1 MSEHTAITRSAN
13 PTPARGNHKD
23 RRPRTRLRLRAGT
36 AVLALGAL
44 TASLAVTAAP
54 AAAEQRQATLS
65 TRSAPIIT
73 TEGLQ
78 FRDLDR
84 DGALTP
90 YEDWRLTPTE
100 RAADLMGRMT
110 FEQKAGLL
118 VHGTLPLSGT
128 SYAVAPVTDLIGQR
142 KMTTFVTRLSTTPS
156 NVATASNLVQEI
168 AEKQP
173 LGIPVVISTDPRNGF
188 SVAEGQTVARVG
200 TTAMPDATGQAATN
214 DPALVRQLTDIA
226 RQEYRAVGI
235 TEALSPQADIATEP
249 RWSRANGTFGSDP
262 EDVSTFVE
270 AYVEGMQAGSKG
282 LSSQSV
288 ATVTKHWVGYG
299 AAENGFESHYYFG
312 RFATFPGNSFA
323 KHLVPF
329 EGAFKANTAGIMPTY
344 SILKDLVYNGTTV
357 EQVGAGFNSFLLQDL
372 LRDEYGFKGV
382 IVSDFGI
389 TGTCTPACLVN
400 RPPASHIGPWGSAK
414 PWGVEDKTVLERFAL
429 SITAG
434 VDQIGGSNEPSYV
447 VQAVQQ
453 GLLTAARVDE
463 SAERVLKQKFEL
475 GLFENP
481 YVDAAAAA
489 AIAGSAAFSA
499 VGDAAQAKSLTLL
512 TNNDQLLPAAADSN
526 RNVWLSGVAASAATA
541 SGYTVVTDLAQADL
555 AVVRLRDPRGGI
567 DLTDL
572 NFTGG
577 EADYKALQAAV
588 DAGVPTVAVPKL
600 DRPLVLTNVVDRAGA
615 VLANYGVSDTILMQT
630 IAGQRQPGG
639 DLPFELPS
647 SMTAVLA
654 QLSDVPDD
662 SADPLFPV
670 GYGLEYASPT
680 IASLTAI
687 LQTYRDS
694 ADVRGSIAPRL
705 AANLSAAQ
713 RFADRGRTAQAAQEI
728 QQFLD
733 RLDNVP
739 VKSYVSPAAKA
750 ALQKEARV
758 VLAGL
763 R

>member
-1 MSEHTAITRSAN
+1 MPEHSAITEPTR
-13 PTPARGNHKD
+13 TPARGYHKD
-23 RRPRTRLRLRAGT
+23 RRARPRLRLQVGT

-44 TASLAVTAAP
+44 SASFAVAVSP
-54 AAAEQRQATLS
+54 AAAEPRQVSLS

-73 TEGLQ
+73 IDGLQ

-84 DGALTP
+84 DGRLTP
-90 YEDWRLTPTE
+90 YEDWRLKPTK
-100 RAADLMGRMT
+100 RASDLLGRMT

-118 VHGTLPLSGT
+118 VHGTLPVSGI

-156 NVATASNLVQEI
+156 NIATANNLVQEI

-200 TTAMPDATGQAATN
+200 TTAMPDATGLAATS
-214 DPALVRQLTDIA
+214 DPALVRQLADIA

-262 EDVSTFVE
+262 EDASTFVE

-312 RFATFPGNSFA
+312 RYATFPGNNFA
-323 KHLVPF
+323 EHLVPF
-329 EGAFKANTAGIMPTY
+329 KGAFKANTAGIMPTY

-414 PWGVEDKTVLERFAL
+414 PWGVEDKTVLQRFAL

-463 SAERVLKQKFEL
+463 SAQRVLKQKFEL

-489 AIAGSAAFSA
+489 AIAGSAAFA
-499 VGDAAQAKSLTLL
+499 TVGDAAQAKSLTLL

-541 SGYTVVTDLAQADL
+541 TGYTVVTDLTQADL
-555 AVVRLRDPRGGI
+555 AVVRLKDPRGGT

-577 EADYKALQAAV
+577 EADYRALQAAV

-615 VLANYGVSDTILMQT
+615 VLANYGVSDTVLMQT
-630 IAGQRQPGG
+630 IAGQRRPGG

-647 SMTAVLA
+647 SMTAVRA
-654 QLSDVPDD
+654 QLSDAPDD

-680 IASLTAI
+680 ARGPQSVDGRSTA
-687 LQTYRDS
+687 RDG
-694 ADVRGSIAPRL
+694 D
-705 AANLSAAQ
+705 
-713 RFADRGRTAQAAQEI
+713 
-728 QQFLD
+728 
-733 RLDNVP
+733 
-739 VKSYVSPAAKA
+739 
-750 ALQKEARV
+750 
-758 VLAGL
+758 
-763 R
+763 

>member
-344 SILKDLVYNGTTV
+344 SILKDLVYEGTAV

-389 TGTCTPACLVN
+389 TSTCTPACLVN

-639 DLPFELPS
+639 DLPFELPA

-694 ADVRGSIAPRL
+694 ADIRGSIAPRL

-739 VKSYVSPAAKA
+739 AKSYVSIAAKA
-750 ALQKEARV
+750 ALQKEARA